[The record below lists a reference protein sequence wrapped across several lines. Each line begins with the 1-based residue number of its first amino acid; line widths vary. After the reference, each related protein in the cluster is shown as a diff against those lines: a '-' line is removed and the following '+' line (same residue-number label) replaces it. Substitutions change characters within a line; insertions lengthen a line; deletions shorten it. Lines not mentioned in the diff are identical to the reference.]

1 MRKLMIVLAA
11 AALLIGGCRKKE
23 TPAAPTTAPPTARGA
38 QPTATAPTTAP
49 APEPQTPATSEV
61 SIGSTLPPFTAKML
75 DGSPMSLADKRGK
88 VVLLNL
94 WATWCGPCVFEI
106 PELEKLHQQYAARG
120 FEVLGVSLDEGDPQG
135 VADFVKE
142 HKMTYPVALDPEGKM
157 ANILQTSIIPTSV
170 LLDRNGKVVWKKYEA
185 LTGPDAELN
194 KAVEAALR

>member
-1 MRKLMIVLAA
+1 MRKLIIALAAVLVLAA
-11 AALLIGGCRKKE
+11 GCRKKE
-23 TPAAPTTAPPTARGA
+23 TPAPTLPPPTARGPH
-38 QPTATAPTTAP
+38 PTATAPKPP

-61 SIGSTLPPFTAKML
+61 SIGSTLPPYTAKML
-75 DGSPMSLADKRGK
+75 DGSPFNLAARRPK

-120 FEVLGVSLDEGDPQG
+120 FEVVGVSLDEGDPQG

-142 HKMTYPVALDPEGKM
+142 HKMTYPVAIDPEGKM

-185 LTGPDAELN
+185 LTGSDPELA
-194 KAVEAALR
+194 KAVEAALK